1 MSTPGRNPPAI
12 GFHQPRYFLQHQL
25 ELELARIEQRYSIS
39 GDGDDSGGDDS
50 DDDAC
55 RDLLRKIV
63 ELQLTNEEL
72 RAENSRLGEL
82 PAGAAG
88 SSNDVLVASGSLQ
101 NYKLRDKNKRL
112 GKLPAGAKGAITKT
126 VRRSRPGAAKGS
138 REVEL
143 QKLLAQE
150 QEKNIALTNS
160 LKTARP
166 SGGKSG
172 EVMTEAQVLEELE
185 AEENQIKVNALR
197 RFQYGFAAIL
207 QSIQERDKPDSADR
221 YKASIK
227 AILPHVANLHGYFD
241 DKESHY
247 YLVYQALT
255 MMYLTVEAAGA
266 IVAAD
271 APAILFWDK
280 TDGTI
285 SEFDNPD
292 DTINTSREFFIDWL
306 NRDKIGRQKL
316 TGYLDSYLQKEPSKL
331 ASADQRNTELLK
343 LAAKEKQ
350 TMERQRKEIQ
360 DANAVVAEAAAIRVE
375 FNKRV
380 RPLSTVWTHKFRKLV
395 YYSQHK
401 PAFIPD
407 DYKRECRQVYD
418 RIVKHAATYNLVIM
432 NDIHTGE
439 GDDFWRMLLH
449 KGRIADTLSLPHE
462 MMGPCVYDALTSA
475 LDGKEINDTH
485 RNQFTLFRDELFPTL
500 KEAIGGLET
509 RTEESYAWSRAL
521 MQLDDVEMP
530 LVTSGSVASSTP
542 VAPTKSGLHG
552 F

>member
-1 MSTPGRNPPAI
+1 MR
-12 GFHQPRYFLQHQL
+12 
-25 ELELARIEQRYSIS
+25 
-39 GDGDDSGGDDS
+39 
-50 DDDAC
+50 
-55 RDLLRKIV
+55 
-63 ELQLTNEEL
+63 
-72 RAENSRLGEL
+72 ENSRLGEL

-418 RIVKHAATYNLVIM
+418 RIVKHAGSL
-432 NDIHTGE
+432 
-439 GDDFWRMLLH
+439 
-449 KGRIADTLSLPHE
+449 RIR
-462 MMGPCVYDALTSA
+462 V
-475 LDGKEINDTH
+475 H
-485 RNQFTLFRDELFPTL
+485 RSQQMCDL
-500 KEAIGGLET
+500 
-509 RTEESYAWSRAL
+509 YQSRNHDL
-521 MQLDDVEMP
+521 QSHM
-530 LVTSGSVASSTP
+530 
-542 VAPTKSGLHG
+542 
-552 F
+552 